1 MNALHGKCHT
11 LEERLPSG
19 ARFPLI
25 CMFVFRSAPVLYRGV
40 RDAIVFLRAL
50 FFGRLSFDDRSLFYA
65 RLLFGLLLP
74 YAQSFQRVA
83 YSAAR
88 ACSPMCAL
96 DPGVDLWWSRS
107 VIAYFWAR
115 SCHPVCALVIC
126 LTLWSGHRPVIYCR
140 MIGALGEA
148 HSTVRACS
156 LLCALIFVFDSWLVF
171 AR

>member
-11 LEERLPSG
+11 LEERQPSG

-88 ACSPMCAL
+88 ACFPMCAL
-96 DPGVDLWWSRS
+96 APGVDLWLFTFGDRLLLVAFLSSGVRTCYLSHFVERS
-107 VIAYFWAR
+107 SSGDILPYDR
-115 SCHPVCALVIC
+115 SF
-126 LTLWSGHRPVIYCR
+126 G
-140 MIGALGEA
+140 
-148 HSTVRACS
+148 
-156 LLCALIFVFDSWLVF
+156 
-171 AR
+171 

>member
-11 LEERLPSG
+11 LEERQPSG

-25 CMFVFRSAPVLYRGV
+25 CMFVLRSAPALYRGV

-74 YAQSFQRVA
+74 YAQSFQRWLIPR
-83 YSAAR
+83 R
-88 ACSPMCAL
+88 ACSSMCAL
-96 DPGVDLWWSRS
+96 APGVDLWWSRS

-126 LTLWSGHRPVIYCR
+126 LTLWSGHRPVIYFR

-148 HSTVRACS
+148 HSTVRTCS
-156 LLCALIFVFDSWLVF
+156 PVCMFVLGAAFPL
-171 AR
+171 